1 MSKLN
6 ISYSQF
12 NFDNL
17 SIQKERDIIQHK
29 KEELEKKNIQIL
41 REHKFL
47 RDRITKL
54 EQQLKDKR
62 DMEKKFNKDIDDL
75 NQETL
80 SLVEEIEKMANVN
93 IKFNG
98 KEYLLS
104 CDDGQEESLK
114 KLVTFLDKKYLELK
128 EKLGNIGENKLL
140 LITSIKLIDE
150 HFDLKRRIGDQKKK
164 LDNLSNKFK
173 ELKTLAI
180 EYKDNKEIEIHD
192 LNEKIDAIKN
202 IEETNLMYENMLD
215 KTTESLE
222 KIIKNAEMSSNTQ
235 Q

>member
-1 MSKLN
+1 
-6 ISYSQF
+6 
-12 NFDNL
+12 
-17 SIQKERDIIQHK
+17 
-29 KEELEKKNIQIL
+29 
-41 REHKFL
+41 
-47 RDRITKL
+47 
-54 EQQLKDKR
+54 
-62 DMEKKFNKDIDDL
+62 
-75 NQETL
+75 
-80 SLVEEIEKMANVN
+80 MANVN

-192 LNEKIDAIKN
+192 LNEKIDAIKKN

-222 KIIKNAEMSSNTQ
+222 KIIKNAEMSSNIQ